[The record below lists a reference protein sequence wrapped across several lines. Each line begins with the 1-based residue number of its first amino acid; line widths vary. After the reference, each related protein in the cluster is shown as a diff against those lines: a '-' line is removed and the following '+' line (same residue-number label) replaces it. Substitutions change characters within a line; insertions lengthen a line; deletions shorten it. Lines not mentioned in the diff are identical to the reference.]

1 MYDCRRLPIVV
12 LGFLLAVTTAQAG
25 ESKTRC
31 NASAQEC
38 ERAIRQMLSGR
49 RYLGVQVM
57 ELNPGLA
64 VKAIV
69 PDGPAASA
77 DIRPGD
83 RLMAVNGHSM
93 KYASIKDFKKIL
105 SQAKE
110 TGILWVIVERRGIL
124 KHLDVRMEPYS
135 AAQIEK
141 IIAQHLAEFH
151 GSPATASTQQHR

>member
-1 MYDCRRLPIVV
+1 MYDCRRFPIVA
-12 LGFLLAVTTAQAG
+12 LGLLLAVTTAGAA
-25 ESKTRC
+25 EVKTRC

-49 RYLGVQVM
+49 RYLGLQVM

-69 PDGPAASA
+69 PDGPAARA

-93 KYASIKDFKKIL
+93 KVASITDFKKIL
-105 SQAKE
+105 SE
-110 TGILWVIVERRGIL
+110 
-124 KHLDVRMEPYS
+124 
-135 AAQIEK
+135 
-141 IIAQHLAEFH
+141 
-151 GSPATASTQQHR
+151 